1 MKPLLF
7 PANTTVQV
15 DHGFL
20 VLVTDVM
27 CRGRGVTARCPVLHH
42 PCRYNRKVKKRGR
55 KTNRDRQY
63 NASHGSEPEYRG
75 SLSPS
80 EVDPVV
86 SVDIEAPCS
95 SPSSG
100 GGAERKHPL
109 ATPKGPQ
116 EIENVPR
123 APALLNNPP
132 EPYSA
137 SDKGHGSVRGESLP
151 SHDPAWPHFM
161 SPTTFNASPS
171 ATTSHF
177 SSRGSQRG
185 ETECRY
191 PCIST
196 LIPFLKGFLTATETC
211 DLLDTYFADYENT
224 SRLQCPYVLTT
235 VIRKK
240 SLLHAS
246 KPRNTSPALL
256 ATMLWA
262 AAQTADSQIYHKP
275 GSRERITNRLYSLAL
290 SHLKR
295 RDMDSWHRVHGGW
308 QLEDDS
314 ILDLDRSEWN
324 KPWRIF
330 ECGPKP
336 TVDDILTFALLTIVT
351 SGGEFKA
358 DCLKW
363 WNKTVSLVRHL
374 GYNTE
379 RGISGDAQLHDD
391 SLALI
396 EEQEERRRGF
406 WLIYILDRH
415 LALSHNRPLHLP
427 DSECQVLRPLP
438 EDIWQDDDKFLLDA
452 IPHRTFGP
460 PVMISGTGLFDS
472 FLPLMAI
479 LGDIIELRYRRHHPR
494 IKLDDISATQ
504 NCIEKTLTEC
514 EQSIL
519 ELSNANLTT
528 SSIPAQASFTKKAR
542 LVIPYATY
550 IIKVLH
556 ILLHGESWDAIS
568 MLEDDGDW
576 ISSDNFA
583 QCASNSIAAAQSIT
597 DILAVD
603 PELTYMP
610 YLFGIYLF
618 HGSFVILLFAERMPQ
633 IGPNASVEQACELII
648 RAHEVSIVTL
658 STEFQKAFRKA
669 FRSILFNV
677 RQPGVVE
684 PELRPLCKEVL
695 SRYRWTMG
703 QKGLCL

>member
-1 MKPLLF
+1 
-7 PANTTVQV
+7 
-15 DHGFL
+15 
-20 VLVTDVM
+20 M
-27 CRGRGVTARCPVLHH
+27 CRALGAMATCPVLHH
-42 PCRYNRKVKKRGR
+42 ACRYNRKVKKRGR

-63 NASHGSEPEYRG
+63 NTSHGSGPECRG
-75 SLSPS
+75 SHSAS
-80 EVDPVV
+80 EADPVV
-86 SVDIEAPCS
+86 SADIEVLS
-95 SPSSG
+95 SSSSSG
-100 GGAERKHPL
+100 DAEQTQSHAISR
-109 ATPKGPQ
+109 GPQ
-116 EIENVPR
+116 EIDGVQRAVP
-123 APALLNNPP
+123 LSNKPP

-137 SDKGHGSVRGESLP
+137 SDQGHGGVVGESLP
-151 SHDPAWPHFM
+151 LHDPSWTDFM
-161 SPTTFNASPS
+161 SPVTFNASPS
-171 ATTSHF
+171 AATSHF
-177 SSRGSQRG
+177 SSKGSLRG

-196 LIPFLKGFLTATETC
+196 LIPFLKGFLTAAETC
-211 DLLDTYFADYENT
+211 DLLDTYFADYGNT
-224 SRLQCPYVLTT
+224 SRLHCPYVLTA
-235 VIRKK
+235 VIRKR
-240 SLLHAS
+240 SLLHAV

-262 AAQTADSQIYHKP
+262 AAQTADSQIYHRP

-290 SHLKR
+290 SYLQR

-308 QLEDDS
+308 QLEEDS
-314 ILDLDRSEWN
+314 ILDLDGKEWN
-324 KPWRIF
+324 KPQRTF
-330 ECGPKP
+330 EAGPRP

-363 WNKTVSLVRHL
+363 WTKTVGLVRHL

-379 RGISGDAQLHDD
+379 LGIAGDAQLHDD

-415 LALSHNRPLHLP
+415 LALSYNRPLHLP
-427 DSECQVLRPLP
+427 DSECHVLQPLP
-438 EDIWQDDDKFLLDA
+438 EDIWQDDDTFILDA

-460 PVMISGTGLFDS
+460 PVTISGTGLFDS

-479 LGDIIELRYRRHHPR
+479 LGDIIELRFRRHHPR
-494 IKLDDISATQ
+494 IKMDVSATQ
-504 NCIEKTLTEC
+504 DCIEKTLMEC
-514 EQSIL
+514 EQSII
-519 ELSNANLTT
+519 EFSNANPTT
-528 SSIPAQASFTKKAR
+528 PGTATQAPLAKRAK

-550 IIKVLH
+550 IIKVLY
-556 ILLHGESWDAIS
+556 ILLHGEWDAIS

-576 ISSDNFA
+576 ISSFNFS

-603 PELTYMP
+603 PELSYMP

-669 FRSILFNV
+669 FRSILYSV
-677 RQPGVVE
+677 RQPGAVE
-684 PELRPLCKEVL
+684 PEFRALCKEVL